1 MKTKLS
7 AVFAV
12 FASIGL
18 ATALSATER
27 PEWKFTEI
35 QPVAGIAGAG
45 SDAGGMSSTTGEE
58 LTGASLYFVA
68 HIERPDGSI
77 DPAYGTNPR
86 GVLFFRRVAAA
97 MWCAVLRF
105 RTANSLLH
113 SETEHEKQLRPSRH
127 GDGGRSHSP
136 VSARPRLKVQLSGEA
151 KDSCL
156 EIRITPARS
165 E

>member
-7 AVFAV
+7 VVFAV

-35 QPVAGIAGAG
+35 QPVAGIVGAG

-68 HIERPDGSI
+68 RIERPDGSI
-77 DPAYGTNPR
+77 DPTYGTNPR
-86 GVLFFRRVAAA
+86 GVFVFQTSGGHYVVRSVA
-97 MWCAVLRF
+97 L
-105 RTANSLLH
+105 
-113 SETEHEKQLRPSRH
+113 
-127 GDGGRSHSP
+127 P
-136 VSARPRLKVQLSGEA
+136 VSEFAASRGN
-151 KDSCL
+151 
-156 EIRITPARS
+156 
-165 E
+165 

>member
-7 AVFAV
+7 VVFAA

-27 PEWKFTEI
+27 PAWKFTEI
-35 QPVAGIAGAG
+35 LPVNGKADAA

-68 HIERPDGSI
+68 RIERPDGSI

-86 GVLFFRRVAAA
+86 GVFVFQTSSGHYVVRSVALPASEIAA
-97 MWCAVLRF
+97 
-105 RTANSLLH
+105 SL
-113 SETEHEKQLRPSRH
+113 
-127 GDGGRSHSP
+127 GN
-136 VSARPRLKVQLSGEA
+136 
-151 KDSCL
+151 
-156 EIRITPARS
+156 
-165 E
+165 